1 MSEESPFNLKHASEV
16 AYVEPSGVLDQLNLH
31 PSVVSFIR
39 ENKRMLQVAGV
50 VVIALVVSISLY
62 RSYRENRLENGASS
76 LSISMEAE
84 GDAKIEALQHV
95 VSEFAG
101 TPSAL
106 WAETEL
112 GHIAMKS
119 GEYAKAAT
127 LYQTVRDK
135 IKDSNPMYG
144 LLTFGIAQANEAG
157 KEYASSSAMYA
168 ELKAVDGY
176 KDEGYLG
183 MARVLEAQNDRQ
195 KALAVYEEYLGTF
208 LGKDINEQAK
218 LMIQEKINRLRVQE

>member
-39 ENKRMLQVAGV
+39 EYKRILQIIGV
-50 VVIALVVSISLY
+50 VIVVMVVSISLY
-62 RSYRENRLENGASS
+62 KSNRQTKLENGASN
-76 LSISMEAE
+76 LSISMEGE
-84 GDAKIEALQHV
+84 GNTKIEALQHV
-95 VSEFAG
+95 ASEFSG

-106 WAETEL
+106 WADTEL
-112 GHIAMKS
+112 GHIAMKN
-119 GEYAKAAT
+119 GEYEKAAT
-127 LYQTVRDK
+127 QYRTVRDK

-144 LLTFGIAQANEAG
+144 LLTFGIAQANEAW
-157 KEYASSSAMYA
+157 KKYELSTAMYS

-183 MARVLEAQNDRQ
+183 MARVLEAQNEKQ

-208 LGKDINEQAK
+208 LGEKANERVK
-218 LMIQEKINRLRVQE
+218 IMIQEKITRLRIE

>member
-39 ENKRMLQVAGV
+39 EYKRILQIIGV
-50 VVIALVVSISLY
+50 VIVVMVVSISLY
-62 RSYRENRLENGASS
+62 KSNRQTKLENGASN
-76 LSISMEAE
+76 LSISMEGE
-84 GDAKIEALQHV
+84 GNTKIEALQHV
-95 VSEFAG
+95 ASEFSG

-106 WAETEL
+106 WADTEL
-112 GHIAMKS
+112 GHIAMKN
-119 GEYAKAAT
+119 GEYEKAAT
-127 LYQTVRDK
+127 QYRTVRDK

-144 LLTFGIAQANEAG
+144 LLTFGIAQANEAW
-157 KEYASSSAMYA
+157 KKYELSTAMYS

-183 MARVLEAQNDRQ
+183 MARVLEAQNEKQ

-208 LGKDINEQAK
+208 LGENANERVK
-218 LMIQEKINRLRVQE
+218 IMIQEKITRLRIE

>member
-1 MSEESPFNLKHASEV
+1 MKHASEV

-39 ENKRMLQVAGV
+39 EYKRILQIIGV
-50 VVIALVVSISLY
+50 VIVVLVVSISLY
-62 RSYRENRLENGASS
+62 KSNRQTKLENGASN
-76 LSISMEAE
+76 LSISMEGE
-84 GDAKIEALQHV
+84 GNTKIEALQHV
-95 VSEFAG
+95 ASEFSG

-106 WAETEL
+106 WADTEL
-112 GHIAMKS
+112 GHIAMKN
-119 GEYAKAAT
+119 GEYEKAAT
-127 LYQTVRDK
+127 QYRTVRDK

-144 LLTFGIAQANEAG
+144 LLTFGIAQANEAW
-157 KEYASSSAMYA
+157 KKYELSTAMYS

-183 MARVLEAQNDRQ
+183 MARVLEAQNEKQ

-208 LGKDINEQAK
+208 LGDNANERVK
-218 LMIQEKINRLRVQE
+218 VMIQEKITRLRIE